1 MSQILI
7 VEDEP
12 IIRGA
17 LRKLLEQQ
25 HHGVAEAES
34 VEQAREEY
42 TLTDFDLVIADL
54 RLPGETGTT
63 LIDEAAPVPVLIM
76 TSYASLRSA
85 VDAMKQGAVDYIAK
99 PFDHD
104 EMLMSVDRV
113 LRERNLNRQN
123 QALRADANR
132 DYPVQEGMIG
142 ESEVM
147 RELFRRIEK
156 VAHSEVPVLIQ
167 GESGTGKELVARA
180 IHEQGDRADAPL
192 ITVNCA
198 ALADTLVD
206 AELFGHQPGA
216 VPGRDSARRGQVE
229 IADGGTLFLDEV
241 SELSPEAQSRL
252 LNLLNNHE
260 VNRLGDVEGRPVN
273 VRLLAASHRDL
284 TALVQQGRFRQDLL
298 YRLNVVELHLPPLR
312 ERAEDIQPLAHALLS
327 RISERLNSGE
337 LQFDPKAL
345 EALQQYSWP
354 GNVRELE
361 NVVERA
367 VILAEGSVITPDLL
381 ALREQPATAPP
392 AGTQTPDPGEE
403 LSLED
408 YFARFVLENQQ
419 NMTETEL
426 ARKLGISRK
435 CLWERR
441 QRLGIPRKRSS
452 A

>member
-1 MSQILI
+1 
-7 VEDEP
+7 
-12 IIRGA
+12 
-17 LRKLLEQQ
+17 
-25 HHGVAEAES
+25 
-34 VEQAREEY
+34 
-42 TLTDFDLVIADL
+42 
-54 RLPGETGTT
+54 
-63 LIDEAAPVPVLIM
+63 
-76 TSYASLRSA
+76 
-85 VDAMKQGAVDYIAK
+85 
-99 PFDHD
+99 
-104 EMLMSVDRV
+104 
-113 LRERNLNRQN
+113 
-123 QALRADANR
+123 
-132 DYPVQEGMIG
+132 
-142 ESEVM
+142 
-147 RELFRRIEK
+147 
-156 VAHSEVPVLIQ
+156 
-167 GESGTGKELVARA
+167 LVARA

>member
-25 HHGVAEAES
+25 HYGVAEAES
-34 VEQAREEY
+34 VEQARENQ
-42 TLTDFDLVIADL
+42 TLTDLDLIIADL
-54 RLPGETGTT
+54 RLPGETGTV
-63 LIDEAAPVPVLIM
+63 LIGEAAPVPVLIM

-123 QALRADANR
+123 DALRADAHR
-132 DYPVQEGMIG
+132 DYPVHEGMIG

-147 RELFRRIEK
+147 RELFRRVEK

-167 GESGTGKELVARA
+167 GESGTGKEMVARA

-198 ALADTLVD
+198 ALADTLVE
-206 AELFGHQPGA
+206 AELFGHQPGT
-216 VPGRDSARRGQVE
+216 GHESARRGQME

-252 LNLLNNHE
+252 LNVLNNHE

-273 VRLLAASHRDL
+273 VRLLAASHQDL
-284 TALVQQGRFRQDLL
+284 TALVRQGQFRQDLL
-298 YRLNVVELHLPPLR
+298 YRLNVMELQLPPLR
-312 ERAEDIQPLAHALLS
+312 ARPEDIEPLAYALLS
-327 RISERLNSGE
+327 RISERLNSGP
-337 LQFDPKAL
+337 LQFAPEAQA
-345 EALQQYSWP
+345 ALQEYSWP

-381 ALREQPATAPP
+381 ALKEQPAKTAE
-392 AGTQTPDPGEE
+392 AGPQAPDPGEE

-419 NMTETEL
+419 SMTETEL